1 MNMAWKTDPR
11 LRGMDPKKLEL
22 LSLFS
27 EDKKKTPPAQMLSAL
42 MTLNKRASASGLS
55 FSDRETALIISILT
69 EGMPPAE
76 QKKLQMLKF
85 LAAQLS
91 KGKK

>member
-27 EDKKKTPPAQMLSAL
+27 EDIKKTPPDKMLSAL
-42 MTLNKRASASGLS
+42 MTLNKRASASGLFPTGRRLLS
-55 FSDRETALIISILT
+55 SLFSRRGCRRRSR
-69 EGMPPAE
+69 
-76 QKKLQMLKF
+76 K
-85 LAAQLS
+85 S
-91 KGKK
+91 SRC

>member
-22 LSLFS
+22 
-27 EDKKKTPPAQMLSAL
+27 KKTPPDKMLSAL

-69 EGMPPAE
+69 EGMPSAE

>member
-27 EDKKKTPPAQMLSAL
+27 EDIKKTPPDKMLSAL

-55 FSDRETALIISILT
+55 FSDRETAIISILT
-69 EGMPPAE
+69 EGMPSAE